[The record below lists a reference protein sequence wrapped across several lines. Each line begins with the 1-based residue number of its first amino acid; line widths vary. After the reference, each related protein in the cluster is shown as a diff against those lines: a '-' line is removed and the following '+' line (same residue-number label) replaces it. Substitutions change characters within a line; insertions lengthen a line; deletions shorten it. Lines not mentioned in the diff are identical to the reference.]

1 MEKSCMHNK
10 SFKIIMKETVD
21 WSTSHVELEQ
31 RLFFFKGPPKDKRNI
46 WLEIEETCIL
56 HKEVT

>member
-1 MEKSCMHNK
+1 MHNK

-21 WSTSHVELEQ
+21 WSTSHVE
-31 RLFFFKGPPKDKRNI
+31 RLFFFKGPPKDKKNI
-46 WLEIEETCIL
+46 WLEIEETCML